1 MSIIKN
7 NTEGTILIV
16 DDSAT
21 SLFVIRNYLKE
32 SGFRTVAANNGE
44 KAVRQAKLMHPDII
58 LLDVMMPGADGFE
71 TCRRLKSE
79 KQTSDIPVIFMTALT
94 QTEDKIKAFSA
105 GGVDYIIKP
114 AQKEEVLA
122 RVRTH
127 LNNRKFQLQLLDE
140 IAERK
145 RTEVMLNERT
155 RQLEEAHEQLKDVL
169 ARSEKMAELGQ
180 LIAGVGHE
188 IKTPLGAIRSS
199 VDNISNSVDQIPEQ
213 LPVLFQSL
221 SKDLQKDF
229 FALLRTAL
237 QKQTDV
243 PAKQKRKFKKNL
255 IRVLEEQNI
264 GNADDIADTLADMGV
279 YDNTDMFLPLL
290 RHPDSELILG
300 TAYNISSLQRS
311 SKNISVA
318 VASASKTVSALKS
331 YAHYDYKDEQAEC
344 DLTEGI
350 ETVLTLCSS
359 QLKHGIEVI
368 RNYGELPM
376 IACYPDELNQVWT
389 NIIHNA
395 IQAMD
400 NKGTLKIDIRLD
412 KNRAVVII
420 ADTGKG
426 IPDDIRNRIFEPF
439 FTTKP
444 QGEGSGLGLDIVRKI
459 IDKHGGEIT
468 VESEPG
474 NTVFSIFIPA
484 RTKDTNIK
492 QER

>member
-1 MSIIKN
+1 MSIVKN

-21 SLFVIRNYLKE
+21 SLFVIGNYLKE

-44 KAVRQAKLMHPDII
+44 KGVQQAKLIHPDII

-79 KQTSDIPVIFMTALT
+79 KQTSDIPVIFMTA

-127 LNNRKFQLQLLDE
+127 LNNRKFQQQLLDE

-155 RQLEEAHEQLKDVL
+155 RQLEEAHEQLKDVF

-188 IKTPLGAIRSS
+188 IKTLLGAICSS
-199 VDNISNSVDQIPEQ
+199 ADNISNSVDQIPEQ

-243 PAKQKRKFKKNL
+243 PVRQKRKFKKNL
-255 IRVLEEQNI
+255 IRVLEEKNI

-290 RHPDSELILG
+290 QHPESELILG

-331 YAHYDYKDEQAEC
+331 YAHSVMS
-344 DLTEGI
+344 G
-350 ETVLTLCSS
+350 
-359 QLKHGIEVI
+359 
-368 RNYGELPM
+368 M
-376 IACYPDELNQVWT
+376 IFAFFYFIL
-389 NIIHNA
+389 
-395 IQAMD
+395 
-400 NKGTLKIDIRLD
+400 R
-412 KNRAVVII
+412 KN
-420 ADTGKG
+420 
-426 IPDDIRNRIFEPF
+426 
-439 FTTKP
+439 
-444 QGEGSGLGLDIVRKI
+444 
-459 IDKHGGEIT
+459 
-468 VESEPG
+468 
-474 NTVFSIFIPA
+474 SIKFI
-484 RTKDTNIK
+484 KFNM
-492 QER
+492 